1 MATTKSNEELT
12 ALLKKCLNFN
22 NARKMECFNVKN
34 FSLFY
39 LVVSQLL
46 GIKLKLTIIFIFLC
60 ASSMDTDAITSDLA
74 IVKHTVVKKI
84 QRYCACW
91 RCVMMKLKHTSY
103 IEQ

>member
-1 MATTKSNEELT
+1 M
-12 ALLKKCLNFN
+12 
-22 NARKMECFNVKN
+22 KN

-74 IVKHTVVKKI
+74 IVKHTVVKKNSEI
-84 QRYCACW
+84 LCMLAVCYDE
-91 RCVMMKLKHTSY
+91 T
-103 IEQ
+103 